1 MGPTAAFINP
11 ELWLKN
17 EDKSLGNTADS
28 SSDHSQCLGI
38 FLQFKK
44 KIKKKIKAP
53 ILCVDLECENCACI
67 MSYGHQ
73 NDPSHKKGNAMQ

>member
-1 MGPTAAFINP
+1 MGSTAAFSNP

-38 FLQFKK
+38 FLQFFKK
-44 KIKKKIKAP
+44 NKIKVP
-53 ILCVDLECENCACI
+53 ILCVDLECEYCACI

-73 NDPSHKKGNAMQ
+73 NDAPHKKGNAMQ